1 VTAVDHDILS
11 KPLTL
16 LEAQGIDDSQ
26 DSTAPQNSPAM
37 VHLASLETAG
47 ACGLTITVD
56 TASDKMYI
64 ANIGD
69 CKAVAGWYDPKSGI
83 WRCDVLNRELT
94 VYDENIAEE

>member
-1 VTAVDHDILS
+1 MTAVDHDILS

-16 LEAQGIDDSQ
+16 LDAQDIDGSQ

-64 ANIGD
+64 ANMGD